1 MVPVMLKSKL
11 LSLLLASSAL
21 VFAGCVS
28 EPDDEVG
35 SDELAAIE
43 SEIENLDPV
52 PLCPDLNDVYFE
64 VPQSC
69 TRDGQLGIKI
79 CHQTCDFDRVLAFT
93 PTGTTCK
100 IVSKTCTPWQCGPC
114 EVVEIEGPL
123 P

>member
-43 SEIENLDPV
+43 SE
-52 PLCPDLNDVYFE
+52 
-64 VPQSC
+64 
-69 TRDGQLGIKI
+69 TRDSRAG
-79 CHQTCDFDRVLAFT
+79 AA
-93 PTGTTCK
+93 
-100 IVSKTCTPWQCGPC
+100 VSGP
-114 EVVEIEGPL
+114 E
-123 P
+123 

>member
-69 TRDGQLGIKI
+69 TRDGQLGSRSATRPATSIAPS
-79 CHQTCDFDRVLAFT
+79 RSPRPGRPAR
-93 PTGTTCK
+93 
-100 IVSKTCTPWQCGPC
+100 S
-114 EVVEIEGPL
+114 
-123 P
+123 